1 MHQSFTAYRPLLL
14 WFLFTVH
21 PQLPHPPP
29 PLPTPPPPPP
39 PPPSFGY
46 PLLFQVACDAK
57 LLGVT
62 TSLLV
67 NGQMVDANVCVIG
80 HTVYLGIYIGKLILY
95 ERKVYYSN

>member
-1 MHQSFTAYRPLLL
+1 MPTTRSKSKSGDKVPTKSDESPGSHPAQ
-14 WFLFTVH
+14 H

-80 HTVYLGIYIGKLILY
+80 HTVYLGIYIGK
-95 ERKVYYSN
+95 